1 MRAGHLSLF
10 RGSLP
15 MSTEQPP
22 RRPPTPVPTVPSLG
36 DVRPSQVDNAGS
48 WAGPRGGPQS
58 GKPTNRPTVPDPNWM
73 ADRAP
78 PTLHP
83 LGPVPGRP
91 APHAPQ
97 PVPTRN
103 AEVPAERRAAYQPAH
118 TEPRQASAQPPR
130 QEYRPKPGQD
140 TRPTYRP
147 EYGQQQSPE
156 ADYGSPPPLRSL
168 RQPEPERQISR
179 GGRIVLW
186 TVLGSI
192 GLLAV
197 GVTGLL
203 VATPVDLV
211 RDQLAQKIKVRTGRD
226 LVVAGKTTLSFFP
239 SIALGMS
246 DVSLSAQ
253 PGMGGGP
260 TITMKS
266 LDAKVALMPLLRKQ
280 VSIKQLV
287 LRQPVIDLRIDKEG
301 RKSWDFADI
310 TELMPKVAYR
320 VAQATS
326 GGNRNQPAL
335 LPRELNDFV
344 KSASPD
350 SREATVSKGPLAAL
364 EDLVLGDARIERGTI
379 RYTDER
385 TGVAEEVTALD
396 LNLAL
401 DSIQSPLDAKG
412 SLIWRAEP
420 VAFEARLLSP
430 KTLSE
435 DRPAKLTAKLS
446 GRPGEAT
453 YEGQLTLGRAAE
465 WDGNTSVK
473 AGSLKVLA
481 GWLGTALPE
490 AAGFG
495 PMTFTGH
502 VKATEASLALTDT
515 KVSLD
520 GMTGQGGLTVDHKG
534 PRPML
539 RGQIQLSELDL
550 NQYALPKGVATT
562 PTIKN
567 VPVKPQA
574 VKAAP
579 RVVVPPAVVA
589 PPASKAAQPAPAA
602 NSGDAKSIEDLLKDD
617 EAPATPAA
625 TRVRGFTQRDGW
637 NEQLIDLSA
646 FGLVDADLKIS
657 LGAFKFQDLKIGAT
671 SGTVRL
677 NNRVLKTN
685 IDDMQL
691 YEGRGRGILNVDAT
705 LPAVRLALNVSLDG
719 TSAMPL
725 LQDAAKFQWLAGKG
739 RIALALGGQGLSERE
754 IVEGLEGKA
763 DFAFQNGQIVGID
776 IPKLIQA
783 AMQGRFS
790 GFNHNPAE
798 KTDFSEFAGSFVVNK
813 GVAQN
818 NDLRLTTPLLQ
829 VTGAGSANMPT
840 RTIDYVMKPKLV
852 ASAGAGF
859 EIPVKMSGSWERPT
873 IQPDIGGALK
883 NPDAA
888 INTIKQLGEQFKGKT
903 PDESVNKAKDLLN
916 RFLKPQ

>member
-1 MRAGHLSLF
+1 
-10 RGSLP
+10 
-15 MSTEQPP
+15 MSSDQPP
-22 RRPPTPVPTVPSLG
+22 RRPTVPAPKSVPSLG
-36 DVRPSQVDNAGS
+36 DVRPNQDHV
-48 WAGPRGGPQS
+48 PTRGGA
-58 GKPTNRPTVPDPNWM
+58 PTGSPRPMAPDPNWM

-78 PTLHP
+78 PALHP
-83 LGPVPGRP
+83 LGSLPGREQRQPERSAEAPRHEYRP
-91 APHAPQ
+91 APTPGQ
-97 PVPTRN
+97 
-103 AEVPAERRAAYQPAH
+103 
-118 TEPRQASAQPPR
+118 R
-130 QEYRPKPGQD
+130 QEYRPD
-140 TRPTYRP
+140 T
-147 EYGQQQSPE
+147 YGQPPQYEQDYRQQGYQQPNYQQSPE
-156 ADYGSPPPLRSL
+156 ADYGAPPPLRNL
-168 RQPEPERQISR
+168 RQPEPEPRMSR

-186 TVLGSI
+186 SVLGLFA
-192 GLLAV
+192 LLAV
-197 GVTGLL
+197 TVAGL
-203 VATPVDLV
+203 VFATPVGLV

-239 SIALGMS
+239 SLALGMS

-266 LDAKVALMPLLRKQ
+266 LDAKVALLPLLRRQ

-287 LRQPVIDLRIDKEG
+287 LRQPVIDLRIDKQG

-320 VAQATS
+320 VAQVTS
-326 GGNRNQPAL
+326 GGNRNQPTQ

-364 EDLVLGDARIERGTI
+364 EDLVLGDARIEQGTI

-435 DRPAKLTAKLS
+435 ERPARLTAKLS
-446 GRPGEAT
+446 GRPVEAT
-453 YEGQLTLGRAAE
+453 YDGQLTLGRAAE
-465 WDGNTSVK
+465 WDGKTSVK
-473 AGSLKVLA
+473 AASLKGLA

-495 PMTFTGH
+495 PLTFTGH
-502 VKATEASLALTDT
+502 VKANEASLALTET
-515 KVSLD
+515 LVSLD
-520 GMTGQGGLTVDHKG
+520 GMTGQGALTVDHKG
-534 PRPML
+534 PRPVL
-539 RGQIQLSELDL
+539 RGQLQLSELDL
-550 NQYALPKGVATT
+550 NKYALPKGVAAT
-562 PTIKN
+562 PTFKT

-579 RVVVPPAVVA
+579 RIVA
-589 PPASKAAQPAPAA
+589 PPALAAPPAGKPAA
-602 NSGDAKSIEDLLKDD
+602 AAPEGKSIEDLLKDD
-617 EAPATPAA
+617 EAPAAPAP

-657 LGAFKFQDLKIGAT
+657 LGAFKFQDLKTGAT
-671 SGTVRL
+671 SGTVKL
-677 NNRVLKTN
+677 TNRVLKAN

-705 LPAVRLALNVSLDG
+705 LPAIKLALNVSLDG
-719 TSAMPL
+719 ASAMPL
-725 LQDAAKFQWLAGKG
+725 LQDAAKFNWLAGKG

-776 IPKLIQA
+776 IPKLIQG
-783 AMQGRFS
+783 AMRGQFA

-798 KTDFSEFAGSFVVNK
+798 KTEFSEFAGSFVVNK

-818 NDLRLTTPLLQ
+818 NDLRLSTPLLQ
-829 VTGAGSANMPT
+829 VTGAGSANMPA
-840 RTIDYVMKPKLV
+840 RSLDYVMKPKLV
-852 ASAGAGF
+852 AAGGSGF
-859 EIPVKMSGSWERPT
+859 EIPVKMTGSWERPT

-888 INTIKQLGEQFKGKT
+888 VNTIKQLGEQFKGG
-903 PDESVNKAKDLLN
+903 DGVNKAKDLLN

>member
-1 MRAGHLSLF
+1 
-10 RGSLP
+10 
-15 MSTEQPP
+15 
-22 RRPPTPVPTVPSLG
+22 
-36 DVRPSQVDNAGS
+36 
-48 WAGPRGGPQS
+48 
-58 GKPTNRPTVPDPNWM
+58 
-73 ADRAP
+73 
-78 PTLHP
+78 
-83 LGPVPGRP
+83 
-91 APHAPQ
+91 
-97 PVPTRN
+97 
-103 AEVPAERRAAYQPAH
+103 
-118 TEPRQASAQPPR
+118 
-130 QEYRPKPGQD
+130 
-140 TRPTYRP
+140 
-147 EYGQQQSPE
+147 
-156 ADYGSPPPLRSL
+156 
-168 RQPEPERQISR
+168 
-179 GGRIVLW
+179 
-186 TVLGSI
+186 VLGVI

-197 GVTGLL
+197 TVTGLL

-239 SIALGMS
+239 SIALGMN
-246 DVSLSAQ
+246 DVSLSAP

-287 LRQPVIDLRIDKEG
+287 LRQPVIDLRVDKDG

-326 GGNRNQPAL
+326 GGNRNQPAQ

-385 TGVAEEVTALD
+385 TGIAEEVTALD

-420 VAFEARLLSP
+420 VSFEARLLSP

-453 YEGQLTLGRAAE
+453 YDGQLTLGRAPE
-465 WDGNTSVK
+465 WDGNASVK
-473 AGSLKVLA
+473 AASLKVLA

-520 GMTGQGGLTVDHKG
+520 GMTGQGALTVDHKG
-534 PRPML
+534 PRPTL

-550 NQYALPKGVATT
+550 NKYALPKGVAVT
-562 PTIKN
+562 PTVKT

-574 VKAAP
+574 VKALP
-579 RVVVPPAVVA
+579 RVAAPVVPA
-589 PPASKAAQPAPAA
+589 PKAAQAAPEAK
-602 NSGDAKSIEDLLKDD
+602 SGDAKSIEDLLKDD
-617 EAPATPAA
+617 EPAPAA

-646 FGLVDADLKIS
+646 FGLVDADMKITLGS
-657 LGAFKFQDLKIGAT
+657 LKFQDLKIGAT
-671 SGTVRL
+671 SGTVKL

-705 LPAVRLALNVSLDG
+705 LPVIRLALNVSLDG

-739 RIALALGGQGLSERE
+739 RIAMALGGQGLSERE

-790 GFNHNPAE
+790 GFNHNPSE

-818 NDLRLTTPLLQ
+818 NDLRLTTPMLQ
-829 VTGAGSANMPT
+829 VTGAGSANMPA
-840 RTIDYVMKPKLV
+840 RTIDYLMKPKLL
-852 ASAGAGF
+852 ASAGAGL
-859 EIPVKMSGSWERPT
+859 EIPVKMTGSWERPT
-873 IQPDIGGALK
+873 IQPDLGGALK

-903 PDESVNKAKDLLN
+903 PDETVNKAKDLLN
-916 RFLKPQ
+916 QFLKPR

>member
-1 MRAGHLSLF
+1 LHRFLTMPFEGRLT
-10 RGSLP
+10 

-22 RRPPTPVPTVPSLG
+22 RRPTVPVPKAAPSLG
-36 DVRPSQVDNAGS
+36 DVRPNQDQ
-48 WAGPRGGPQS
+48 AGPRASTPSDRG
-58 GKPTNRPTVPDPNWM
+58 RPAAPDPNWL

-78 PTLHP
+78 PALHP
-83 LGPVPGRP
+83 LGQPPDRTGRNTGP
-91 APHAPQ
+91 SEADHANAGR
-97 PVPTRN
+97 TRN
-103 AEVPAERRAAYQPAH
+103 PERPPERGSDHSPDAYRETRQDYQQPRAETRHDYRPD
-118 TEPRQASAQPPR
+118 PRQQYR
-130 QEYRPKPGQD
+130 QE
-140 TRPTYRP
+140 
-147 EYGQQQSPE
+147 QSPD
-156 ADYGSPPPLRSL
+156 ADYGAPPTLRNL
-168 RQPEPERQISR
+168 RQPEPERQTSR
-179 GGRIVLW
+179 AGRIVLW
-186 TVLGSI
+186 SVL
-192 GLLAV
+192 GLLATLAV
-197 GVTGLL
+197 VITGLV

-211 RDQLAQKIKVRTGRD
+211 RDQLAQKFKVRTGRD
-226 LVVAGKTTLSFFP
+226 LVVAGKTSLSFFP
-239 SIALGMS
+239 SLALGMS

-253 PGMGGGP
+253 PGMAGGP

-266 LDAKVALMPLLRKQ
+266 LDAKVALLPLLRKQ

-287 LRQPVIDLRIDKEG
+287 LRQPVVDLRVDKQG

-320 VAQATS
+320 VAQA
-326 GGNRNQPAL
+326 GGNRNQPAQ

-364 EDLVLGDARIERGTI
+364 DDLALGDVRIENGTV

-435 DRPAKLTAKLS
+435 DRPARLTAKLS
-446 GRPGEAT
+446 GKPGEAT
-453 YEGQLTLGRAAE
+453 YEGQVTLGKAAE
-465 WDGNTSVK
+465 WDGNASIK
-473 AGSLKVLA
+473 AASLKSLA
-481 GWLGTALPE
+481 GWLGTALPD

-495 PMTFTGH
+495 PLTFTGH
-502 VKATEASLALTDT
+502 VKANEASLALTDS
-515 KVSLD
+515 KISLD
-520 GMTGQGGLTVDHKG
+520 GMTGQGALTVEHKG
-534 PRPML
+534 PRPTL

-550 NQYALPKGVATT
+550 NKYALPKGIATT
-562 PTIKN
+562 PTIRIA
-567 VPVKPQA
+567 PVKQQA

-579 RVVVPPAVVA
+579 RVVAPPVA
-589 PPASKAAQPAPAA
+589 PSPAGKPAA
-602 NSGDAKSIEDLLKDD
+602 AAPDAKSIEDLLRDD
-617 EAPATPAA
+617 EAPTAPAP

-646 FGLVDADLKIS
+646 FGLVDADMKIS
-657 LGAFKFQDLKIGAT
+657 LGALRFQDLKVGAVA
-671 SGTVRL
+671 GTVRL
-677 NNRVLKTN
+677 ANRVLKAN
-685 IDDMQL
+685 IDEMQL
-691 YEGRGRGILNVDAT
+691 YDGRGRGILNVDAT
-705 LPAVRLALNVSLDG
+705 LPAIRLALNVSLDG

-798 KTDFSEFAGSFVVNK
+798 KTDFSEFAGSFIVAK

-829 VTGAGSANMPT
+829 VTGAGSANMPA
-840 RTIDYVMKPKLV
+840 RSLDYVMKPKLV
-852 ASAGAGF
+852 SAGGSGI
-859 EIPVKMSGSWERPT
+859 EIPVKMTGPWERPT

-888 INTIKQLGEQFKGKT
+888 VNTIRQLGEQFKGG
-903 PDESVNKAKDLLN
+903 DGVNKAKDLLN
-916 RFLKPQ
+916 QFLRPR

>member
-1 MRAGHLSLF
+1 
-10 RGSLP
+10 
-15 MSTEQPP
+15 MSTEPPP
-22 RRPPTPVPTVPSLG
+22 RRPTTPLPQVPNLG
-36 DVRPSQVDNAGS
+36 DVRPSTVDNTG
-48 WAGPRGGPQS
+48 GRGTPPS
-58 GKPTNRPTVPDPNWM
+58 GKPAATRPVMPDANWM

-83 LGPVPGRP
+83 LGPVPGQSAQQSAQRRTPEVAPERTTSYRP
-91 APHAPQ
+91 
-97 PVPTRN
+97 PV
-103 AEVPAERRAAYQPAH
+103 AEPG
-118 TEPRQASAQPPR
+118 QASQPEYRPTPPAAKVPAQPPR
-130 QEYRPKPGQD
+130 QEYRPKPGQEA
-140 TRPTYRP
+140 RPTYRP

-186 TVLGSI
+186 TVLGVV
-192 GLLAV
+192 GLLAIT
-197 GVTGLL
+197 VTGLL

-239 SIALGMS
+239 SIALGMN

-287 LRQPVIDLRIDKEG
+287 LRQPVIDLRIDKAG

-320 VAQATS
+320 VAQVTS
-326 GGNRNQPAL
+326 GGTRNQPAQ

-344 KSASPD
+344 KSANPD

-385 TGVAEEVTALD
+385 TGIAEEVTALD
-396 LNLAL
+396 LNLSL

-420 VAFEARLLSP
+420 VSFEARLLSP
-430 KTLSE
+430 KSLSE

-453 YEGQLTLGRAAE
+453 YDGQLTLGRGAE
-465 WDGNTSVK
+465 WDGNASVK

-520 GMTGQGGLTVDHKG
+520 GMTGQGSLTVDHKS
-534 PRPML
+534 PRPTL

-550 NQYALPKGVATT
+550 NKYALPKSVAVP

-574 VKAAP
+574 VKTPPRIAAP
-579 RVVVPPAVVA
+579 IAPAT
-589 PPASKAAQPAPAA
+589 PKAAQAAPEAKA
-602 NSGDAKSIEDLLKDD
+602 GDAKSIEDLLKDD
-617 EAPATPAA
+617 AAPAVPAA
-625 TRVRGFTQRDGW
+625 RVRGFTQRDGW

-646 FGLVDADLKIS
+646 FGLLDADLKIS
-657 LGAFKFQDLKIGAT
+657 LGALTFQDLKIGAT
-671 SGTVRL
+671 TGTVKL
-677 NNRVLKTN
+677 SNRVLKTN
-685 IDDMQL
+685 IDDMRL

-705 LPAVRLALNVSLDG
+705 LPVIRLALNVSLEG

-739 RIALALGGQGLSERE
+739 RIAMALGGQGLSERE

-798 KTDFSEFAGSFVVNK
+798 KTDFSEFAGSFFVNK

-818 NDLRLTTPLLQ
+818 NDLRLTTPMLQ
-829 VTGAGSANMPT
+829 VTGAGSANMPA

-852 ASAGAGF
+852 ASAGAGL
-859 EIPVKMSGSWERPT
+859 EIPIKMAGSWERPT
-873 IQPDIGGALK
+873 IQPDFGGALK

-888 INTIKQLGEQFKGKT
+888 ISTIKQLGEQFKGKSPEET
-903 PDESVNKAKDLLN
+903 VNKAKDMLN
-916 RFLKPQ
+916 QFLKPR

>member
-1 MRAGHLSLF
+1 
-10 RGSLP
+10 

-22 RRPPTPVPTVPSLG
+22 RRPPAPVPKVPSLG
-36 DVRPSQVDNAGS
+36 DVRPSQEGHGGA
-48 WAGPRGGPQS
+48 RGAPQT
-58 GKPTNRPTVPDPNWM
+58 GKPITSRPMVPDPNWM
-73 ADRAP
+73 AERAP

-83 LGPVPGRP
+83 LGQLPGRS
-91 APHAPQ
+91 APNIPQ
-97 PVPTRN
+97 P
-103 AEVPAERRAAYQPAH
+103 AQSRAAPI
-118 TEPRQASAQPPR
+118 QASQQPPR

-140 TRPTYRP
+140 ARPTYRP
-147 EYGQQQSPE
+147 DYDQQQSPE
-156 ADYGSPPPLRSL
+156 SDYGTPPPLRSL
-168 RQPEPERQISR
+168 RQPDPEPQISR

-186 TVLGSI
+186 SALGLV
-192 GLLAV
+192 GLLAL
-197 GVTGLL
+197 TIAGLL
-203 VATPVDLV
+203 IATPVDLV

-226 LVVAGKTTLSFFP
+226 LVVTGKTTLSFFP
-239 SIALGMS
+239 SIALGMN

-266 LDAKVALMPLLRKQ
+266 LDAKVALLPLLRKQ

-287 LRQPVIDLRIDKEG
+287 LRQPVIDLRIDKAG

-326 GGNRNQPAL
+326 GGNRNQPAQM
-335 LPRELNDFV
+335 PRELNDFV

-364 EDLVLGDARIERGTI
+364 EDLVLGDARIESGTI

-385 TGVAEEVTALD
+385 TGIAEEVTALD

-435 DRPAKLTAKLS
+435 DRPARLTAKLS

-453 YEGQLTLGRAAE
+453 YEGQLTLGKVAE
-465 WDGNTSVK
+465 WDGNASVK

-495 PMTFTGH
+495 PMTFSGH
-502 VKATEASLALTDT
+502 VKATEASLALTDA

-520 GMTGQGGLTVDHKG
+520 GMTGQGGMTIDHKG
-534 PRPML
+534 PRPFL

-550 NQYALPKGVATT
+550 NKYALPKGVAVTPKVTT
-562 PTIKN
+562 

-574 VKAAP
+574 VKAP
-579 RVVVPPAVVA
+579 SRVVSVPAAKSAPVVA
-589 PPASKAAQPAPAA
+589 EPK
-602 NSGDAKSIEDLLKDD
+602 SGDAKSIEDLLQDADKDD
-617 EAPATPAA
+617 DAPAAVPP

-646 FGLVDADLKIS
+646 FGLADADLKII
-657 LGAFKFQDLKIGAT
+657 LGAFKFQDIKTGAT
-671 SGTVRL
+671 SGTL
-677 NNRVLKTN
+677 LLKNRVLKAN

-719 TSAMPL
+719 ASAMPL
-725 LQDAAKFQWLAGKG
+725 LQDAAKFQWIAGKG

-798 KTDFSEFAGSFVVNK
+798 KTDFSEFAGSFVVAK

-829 VTGAGSANMPT
+829 VTGAGFANLPA
-840 RTIDYVMKPKLV
+840 RSIDYLMKPKLV
-852 ASAGAGF
+852 ASAGAGL
-859 EIPVKMSGSWERPT
+859 EIPVKMTGSWERPT

-888 INTIKQLGEQFKGKT
+888 VNTIKQLGEQFKGKS
-903 PDESVNKAKDLLN
+903 PDEAVNKAKDLLN
-916 RFLKPQ
+916 QFLKPK

>member
-1 MRAGHLSLF
+1 
-10 RGSLP
+10 

-22 RRPPTPVPTVPSLG
+22 RRPTVPVPNLG
-36 DVRPSQVDNAGS
+36 DVRPSQDHVSQNQG
-48 WAGPRGGPQS
+48 GPRPPSGGDRGVGQGGGSARPQL
-58 GKPTNRPTVPDPNWM
+58 PPDPNWM
-73 ADRAP
+73 VDRVP

-83 LGPVPGRP
+83 LGPLPGRSETGRS
-91 APHAPQ
+91 ASAPQ
-97 PVPTRN
+97 QQAVQTRN
-103 AEVPAERRAAYQPAH
+103 PEYPPDRRTSRPDTQHNTQAPSEAPSQAPRPAY
-118 TEPRQASAQPPR
+118 RQQ
-130 QEYRPKPGQD
+130 PGQD
-140 TRPTYRP
+140 QRPTYRP
-147 EYGQQQSPE
+147 DYRQEQSPE
-156 ADYGSPPPLRSL
+156 TDYGVPPPLRSL
-168 RQPEPERQISR
+168 RQPEPEPQISR

-186 TVLGSI
+186 SVLGLV

-197 GVTGLL
+197 SITGLL
-203 VATPVDLV
+203 IATPVDLV

-226 LVVAGKTTLSFFP
+226 LVVTGKTTLSFFP
-239 SIALGMS
+239 SIALGMN

-266 LDAKVALMPLLRKQ
+266 LDAKVALLPLLRKQ

-287 LRQPVIDLRIDKEG
+287 LRQPVIDLRIDKDG

-326 GGNRNQPAL
+326 GGNRNQPAQ

-385 TGVAEEVTALD
+385 TAVAEEVTALD

-420 VAFEARLLSP
+420 VAFDVRLLSP
-430 KTLSE
+430 KTLTE
-435 DRPAKLTAKLS
+435 DRPARLTAKLS

-453 YEGQLTLGRAAE
+453 YEGQVTLGRAAE
-465 WDGNTSVK
+465 WDGNASVK

-495 PMTFTGH
+495 PMTFSGH
-502 VKATEASLALTDT
+502 VKATEASLALTDG

-520 GMTGQGGLTVDHKG
+520 GVTGQGALTVDHKG
-534 PRPML
+534 PRPFL

-550 NQYALPKGVATT
+550 NKYALPKGVAVAPTVKT
-562 PTIKN
+562 PTVKMG
-567 VPVKPQA
+567 PVKPQA
-574 VKAAP
+574 VT
-579 RVVVPPAVVA
+579 A
-589 PPASKAAQPAPAA
+589 PPRTVAEPAPTAA
-602 NSGDAKSIEDLLKDD
+602 EPKSGDAKSIEDLLKDAD
-617 EAPATPAA
+617 KDDDGPAA
-625 TRVRGFTQRDGW
+625 PPTRVRGFTQREGW

-646 FGLVDADLKIS
+646 FGLADADLKIS
-657 LGAFKFQDLKIGAT
+657 LGAFKFQDIKTGAT
-671 SGTVRL
+671 SGTL
-677 NNRVLKTN
+677 LLKNRVLKAN

-725 LQDAAKFQWLAGKG
+725 LQDAAKFQWIAGKG
-739 RIALALGGQGLSERE
+739 RIAVALGGQGLSERE

-829 VTGAGSANMPT
+829 VTGAGSANMPA
-840 RTIDYVMKPKLV
+840 RSVDYLMKPKLV

-859 EIPVKMSGSWERPT
+859 EIPVKMTGPWERPT

-888 INTIKQLGEQFKGKT
+888 VNTIKQLGEQFKGKS
-903 PDESVNKAKDLLN
+903 PDEAVNKAKDLLN
-916 RFLKPQ
+916 QFLKPR